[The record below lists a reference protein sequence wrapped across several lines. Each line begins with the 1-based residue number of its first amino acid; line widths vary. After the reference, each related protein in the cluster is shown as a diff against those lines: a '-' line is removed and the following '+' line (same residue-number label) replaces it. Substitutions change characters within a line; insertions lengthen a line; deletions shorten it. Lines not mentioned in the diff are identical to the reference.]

1 MTRTGER
8 AVKSR
13 METPRWVARIQR
25 AGGPVVG
32 AGVLLGPDRV
42 LTGAHVVSP
51 DEEYVV
57 HFVGVDG
64 VPAVTATVNADEY
77 VPQQEDSFGDR
88 TGDLALL
95 RLAEPRPVR
104 QTTRLFRLAASREG
118 VGMYGFPEGD
128 DGGRWH
134 SATLVGGRG
143 RDSQV
148 QLRPETPGELAGPG
162 FSGGGVVDHA
172 TGELIGIVLSVDTGQ
187 GSAFTYMSP
196 TETILRHLPQ
206 VAAWTV
212 GPSAVDPKL
221 HPGDSGGELD
231 VPFATELAGWF
242 RGEGWPV
249 LVTAVPA
256 RGRRAWTLRR
266 AVTLADRELR
276 TRTNTS
282 RFTGDPPE
290 TVPPP
295 GGHDLALVVRGL
307 TVAQVMDRIAERL
320 GVPRDTAVPLPEQI
334 VAMGI
339 TLAAVLVGV
348 DESAEPD
355 PLLGMLERLAE
366 RGARLLLV
374 FRTPDGRAAQA
385 RDTLVRRPLRER
397 WARLRTDLDRIVDR
411 LGPAL
416 DDRLGQ
422 VLPGGGPETAQLIDR
437 ARRAVPLTRLL
448 RGQLAAGPEPEP
460 SRADDLFLYEAA
472 ATRRI
477 RRLERTLAVLDA
489 RLARRDE
496 LRGRVASVWELCKG
510 RAGPADTGRNLKAY
524 ELYANASGLLR
535 AAPCDVDAAERA
547 ARRFVAYCSGRPGTT
562 GTDDTGSEGMA

>member
-13 METPRWVARIQR
+13 METPRWVARIQQ

-51 DEEYVV
+51 GERYVV
-57 HFVGVDG
+57 HFVGVPG
-64 VPAVTATVNADEY
+64 VPAVAATVSPDEY

-95 RLAEPRPVR
+95 RLAEPRPAR
-104 QTTRLFRLAASREG
+104 QTTRLCRLAASREG

-162 FSGGGVVDHA
+162 FSGGGVVDYA
-172 TGELIGIVLSVDTGQ
+172 TGELIGIVLSVDAGH

-212 GPSAVDPKL
+212 GPSAVDPRL
-221 HPGDSGGELD
+221 HPKESTGELD
-231 VPFATELAGWF
+231 VPFATELASWF

-249 LVTAVPA
+249 LVTVVPV

-276 TRTNTS
+276 TRDNTS
-282 RFTGDPPE
+282 RFADDPRE

-295 GGHDLALVVRGL
+295 GGHDLALVVKGL

-320 GVPRDTAVPLPEQI
+320 GTPRDTAVPLPEQI

-348 DESAEPD
+348 DEAAEPD

-366 RGARLLLV
+366 QGARLLLV
-374 FRTPDGRAAQA
+374 FRAPNDRATQA
-385 RDTLVRRPLRER
+385 ADTLVHRPLAGR
-397 WARLRTDLDRIVDR
+397 WARLRADLDRIVDR

-416 DDRLGQ
+416 DERLGR
-422 VLPGGGPETAQLIDR
+422 VLPGGDPDTAHLIDR
-437 ARRAVPLTRLL
+437 ARRGIPLTRLL
-448 RGQLAAGPEPEP
+448 RGQLAEAADRETEP
-460 SRADDLFLYEAA
+460 SRADDLFVYEAA
-472 ATRRI
+472 AARRT
-477 RRLERTLAVLDA
+477 RRLERAAALLDA
-489 RLARRDE
+489 RIARRDE
-496 LRGRVASVWELCKG
+496 LRGRVASVWELSKG
-510 RAGPADTGRNLKAY
+510 KAGPAQAERNLMAY
-524 ELYANASGLLR
+524 ELYDTASALLR
-535 AAPCDVDAAERA
+535 EAPCDVDAAEHA
-547 ARRFVAYCSGRPGTT
+547 AGRFVAYCSGHPQAYEEGT
-562 GTDDTGSEGMA
+562 A